1 MSELR
6 LGDIIDDYCSKCR
19 LITNHSVVS
28 IVEGVAAKVQCRT
41 CYNEHKYRHAKAAA
55 RKKPNE
61 KADLFAAVLAKIPST
76 GHAESSSKKE
86 K

>member
-28 IVEGVAAKVQCRT
+28 IVAGVAAKVQCRT
-41 CYNEHKYRHAKAAA
+41 CYNEHKYRHAKAVT

-61 KADLFAAVLAKIPST
+61 KADLFAAVLAKIPAAS
-76 GHAESSSKKE
+76 HAESPKKE